1 MNIDTI
7 VNEQYCGKSPQELVD
22 APLTALKGIGEK
34 EARALQEAFNVTTI
48 GQLARHQVIANAFA
62 IEMIAAPG
70 SLSASETAK
79 ETLLDDAVEM
89 TFPASDP
96 ISVDSGIT
104 RIEVAPEKVEAA
116 RDHQA
121 EHGGDR
127 EQHDAHEQPAPA
139 RDLADG
145 GRERAAR
152 LVGRQQ
158 HPGRARGRCCPV
170 AGRRRRRQQPEPSRG
185 RLPGDDEGRPPEEA
199 VGPAH
204 AATLRPR
211 AGRPSPAAL
220 GSWA

>member
-7 VNEQYCGKSPQELVD
+7 VTEQYRGKSPVELVD
-22 APLTALKGIGEK
+22 APLTALNGIGEK

-116 RDHQA
+116 RDHQHA
-121 EHGGDR
+121 LGIATHN
-127 EQHDAHEQPAPA
+127 
-139 RDLADG
+139 
-145 GRERAAR
+145 
-152 LVGRQQ
+152 
-158 HPGRARGRCCPV
+158 
-170 AGRRRRRQQPEPSRG
+170 
-185 RLPGDDEGRPPEEA
+185 EEA
-199 VGPAH
+199 SGQTNVGSTQTQSKDIGTA
-204 AATLRPR
+204 
-211 AGRPSPAAL
+211 
-220 GSWA
+220 